1 MTIPYVG
8 NLPFSATEAGLRPLF
23 EQPGRVESVKVISD
37 RETGIGGERW

>member
-1 MTIPYVG
+1 MTTPYVG
-8 NLPFSATEAGLRPLF
+8 DLPFSATDAGMRSLV

>member
-8 NLPFSATEAGLRPLF
+8 NLPFGATEAVLRPLF